1 MTLRLAIFALATMPL
16 WCQHLAVPNKSG
28 SLKFAVIGDNGNGAK
43 EEYDVAQRMVE
54 YRKVFP
60 FEFVT
65 MLGDNMYGGE
75 SPKDFMNKFE
85 APYKVLLDAGV
96 KFYATL
102 GNHDDPD
109 QRNYKSFNMKGE
121 RYYTFK
127 PKNGVRFFSLDTNYM
142 DKPQLEWFEKE
153 LANSGSDWKIAFFH
167 HPPYSSGETHGSSMS
182 IRSVLEPL
190 FVKYNVSVVLSGH
203 EHFYERIKPQKGI
216 QYFISGAG
224 GQLRKGNINRDE
236 LLDKGFDQ
244 DRHFMLMEIDG
255 DDLYFQAIS
264 RTGATV
270 DSGVVHRTPVKG
282 AAAESGN

>member
-1 MTLRLAIFALATMPL
+1 MTRRLVIFALTALPL
-16 WCQHLAVPNKSG
+16 LCQQLGVPNKSG
-28 SLKFAVIGDNGNGAK
+28 SLKFAVMGDNGTGGK
-43 EEYDVAQRMVE
+43 EEYEVAQRMVE
-54 YRKVFP
+54 YYKVFP

-65 MLGDNMYGGE
+65 MLGDNLYGGE
-75 SPKDFMNKFE
+75 SPKDFLNKFE
-85 APYKVLLDAGV
+85 APYRTLLNTGV

-109 QRNYKSFNMKGE
+109 QRNYKGFNMKGE

-127 PKNGVRFFSLDTNYM
+127 PRRGVRFFSLDSNYL

-167 HPPYSSGETHGSSMS
+167 HPPYSSGETHGSSIS

-190 FVKYNVSVVLSGH
+190 FVKYNVSVVLCGH
-203 EHFYERIKPQKGI
+203 EHFYERIKPQKGV

-264 RTGATV
+264 RTGTTV
-270 DSGVVHRTPVKG
+270 DSGVLHRTPVKG
-282 AAAESGN
+282 ASVAE